1 MPERTFVKPGLL
13 LALAA
18 LLLVAARPARAQG
31 TLAGQGFGFAPG
43 QLSTRALSNGG
54 AISQFDPHSPLNP
67 ASLGSL
73 NRTTIYLQYEP
84 EFRQVRLGDDSDG
97 SRLIRYPLA
106 FVAFPA
112 SQRLTIGLST
122 STLLDRTWTSRFDF
136 TVPVTD
142 GEAEGTGTFAST
154 GAINDVRLGAAW
166 AFGEAI
172 RVGAGAHAI
181 TGQNRLAVNGTFLF
195 PDSLGTAPLSERSI
209 LSYGG
214 YAGSLGVN
222 WQPTRV
228 LAVSAS
234 GLKGGVIRSYR
245 NDSVQT
251 SARVPDRVGAGVAYS
266 GIRGASL
273 ALNADWQGWSSLES
287 LRDPR
292 LSNLR
297 AFDGW
302 GAALGAELEGPSWF
316 QQTIPVRAGL
326 RYRMLPFGAGDEQ
339 VREVAIASGLGVP
352 VARGRGTLDLAI
364 QRASRSASGLEA
376 KETAWTLSLGLTVRP

>member
-1 MPERTFVKPGLL
+1 MPERTFVIPRLV

-18 LLLVAARPARAQG
+18 LLVGAGTAQAQG

-43 QLSTRALSNGG
+43 QLSTRALGSGG
-54 AISQFDPHSPLNP
+54 AIAQFDPNTPINP
-67 ASLGSL
+67 AALGSL
-73 NRTTIYLQYEP
+73 NRTTIFLQYEP
-84 EFRQVRLGDDSDG
+84 EFRQVRLDDESDG

-106 FVAFPA
+106 FVAFPV

-136 TVPVTD
+136 SLPVSD
-142 GEAEGTGTFAST
+142 GTAEGSGTFASQ

-166 AFGEAI
+166 SLGESF

-181 TGQNRLAVNGTFLF
+181 TGQNRLAVNGTFIF
-195 PDSLGTAPLSERSI
+195 PDSLSTAPLSERSI
-209 LSYGG
+209 ISYGG
-214 YAGSLGVN
+214 YAGSVGAD
-222 WQPTRV
+222 WRPSKV
-228 LAVSAS
+228 LAVAVS
-234 GLKGGVIRSYR
+234 GLKGGAIRSYR
-245 NDSVQT
+245 NDSVKT
-251 SARVPDRVGAGVAYS
+251 SARVPDRLGMGIAYS

-273 ALNADWQGWSSLES
+273 ALSADWQGWSSLEE

-292 LSNLR
+292 ISELR

-302 GAALGAELEGPSWF
+302 GVGLGTELEGPSWF
-316 QQTIPVRAGL
+316 QQAVPVRAGL

-339 VREVAIASGLGVP
+339 VREIAIGSGLGIP

-364 QRASRSASGLEA
+364 QRASRSASDIEA
-376 KETAWTLSLGLTVRP
+376 KETAWTLSVGLTVRP

>member
-1 MPERTFVKPGLL
+1 MPERTFVKPAL
-13 LALAA
+13 LALAT
-18 LLLVAARPARAQG
+18 LLFVGARPSQAQG

-43 QLSTRALSNGG
+43 QLSTRALGSGG
-54 AISQFDPHSPLNP
+54 ATSQFDPHSPLNP
-67 ASLGSL
+67 ASLGRL
-73 NRTTIYLQYEP
+73 NRTTVFLQYEP
-84 EFRQVRLGDDSDG
+84 EFRQVRLDDESDG
-97 SRLIRYPLA
+97 SRLIRYPVA

-112 SQRLTIGLST
+112 SERLTVGVST

-142 GEAEGTGTFAST
+142 GVAEGSGTFASA

-166 AFGEAI
+166 SFGESF
-172 RVGAGAHAI
+172 RLGAGAHAL
-181 TGQNRLAVNGTFLF
+181 TGQNRLAVNGVFTF

-214 YAGSLGVN
+214 YAGSLGLD
-222 WQPTRV
+222 WRPSRV
-228 LAVSAS
+228 LAFAASA
-234 GLKGGVIRSYR
+234 LKGGAIRSYR

-251 SARVPDRVGAGVAYS
+251 SARVPDRLGMGVAYS

-273 ALNADWQGWSSLES
+273 ALSADWQEWSSLES

-292 LSNLR
+292 FSQLR
-297 AFDGW
+297 AFDAW
-302 GAALGAELEGPSWF
+302 GFGLGAELEGPSWF
-316 QQTIPVRAGL
+316 QQTIPVRGGL

-339 VREVAIASGLGVP
+339 VREVAVGSGLGVP

-364 QRASRSASGLEA
+364 QRASRSASGIEA
-376 KETAWTLSLGLTVRP
+376 KETAWTLSVGLTVRP